1 MVMRAYRRW
10 VGWGAAKLID
20 MATRNKTTVT
30 HPLTGGF
37 TPAWREL
44 LRTFIGFA
52 CNQAF
57 LFSLF
62 YMGWNRSAT
71 LGPWTF
77 ERIDVFFALLAM
89 AFVLLVLRRVTTQ
102 VRDVV
107 LARNLLWCYAFLMA
121 LGSSVSLPQETGAIG
136 LAIEGLVVGLPFG
149 CMLSAWGRAFVAI
162 PHAQGVR
169 GVLLSTAL
177 AAVFS
182 FLLSLLSEVAPAAL
196 YAADL
201 LPFASAWLL
210 SLTPAFGEK
219 DAAKPRDGESA
230 QDGSPAPLFERLLAT
245 KEQRAETLRLSRKV
259 VSGAVL
265 FGISGGLMETYASDP
280 GMVATPT
287 FPVSLLLLALFCV
300 GSLQVIGLGAPTRE
314 GDEDVSELLVSVY
327 RLAML
332 VMLAGYLFVPVL
344 EPFGVPGDAIVL
356 AGYLGLSAVL
366 ISLFVLTAKISG
378 ADGALSFSRGFA
390 ALYLGE
396 AAGLAL
402 GNVLQLSSPGGDMPF
417 AVASFAGLVT
427 LFVYLF
433 LFTEADFRALSRIV
447 RQADRFSDACRAIA
461 ARCKLSKRESEILPM
476 ALRGR
481 TAERIASELFIAKST
496 VDTHLRRIYA
506 KCGVHTR
513 QELID
518 LGEAETKSL
527 LNSKE

>member
-1 MVMRAYRRW
+1 MKQVKGTKLSTARA
-10 VGWGAAKLID
+10 GALAP
-20 MATRNKTTVT
+20 T
-30 HPLTGGF
+30 
-37 TPAWREL
+37 WREV
-44 LRTFIGFA
+44 LRTLIGFA

-71 LGPWTF
+71 LGPWAF
-77 ERIDVFFALLAM
+77 ERIDVFFALVSMACVLA
-89 AFVLLVLRRVTTQ
+89 VLRRVTPW
-102 VRDVV
+102 VRDAV

-121 LGSSVSLPQETGAIG
+121 LGASVSLPLDTGVLG
-136 LAIEGLVVGLPFG
+136 LVIEGLVVGAPFG
-149 CMLSAWGRAFVAI
+149 CMLCAWGRAFVAI

-182 FLLSLLSEVAPAAL
+182 FLLSALSGLAPQVL
-196 YAADL
+196 YLANL
-201 LPFASAWLL
+201 LPFAAALLL
-210 SLTPAFGEK
+210 SRTQPFRDRAQRKGDEGGSGVEPAS
-219 DAAKPRDGESA
+219 AAAGLLAD
-230 QDGSPAPLFERLLAT
+230 RLLAS
-245 KEQRAETLRLSRKV
+245 KEERAETMRLSRKV

-287 FPVSLLLLALFCV
+287 FPATLLLLALFCV
-300 GSLQVIGLGAPTRE
+300 GSLQIIGLGGAARE
-314 GDEDVSELLVSVY
+314 GDGNVSALLVSVY
-327 RLAML
+327 RMAML

-366 ISLFVLTAKISG
+366 ISLFVLMAKISG
-378 ADGALSFSRGFA
+378 TDGALSFSRGFA
-390 ALYLGE
+390 ALYFGE

-402 GNVLQLSSPGGDMPF
+402 GNVLQLASPGGDMPF
-417 AVASFAGLVT
+417 AVASSAGLVT

-433 LFTEADFRALSRIV
+433 LFTESDFLTLSRIV
-447 RQADRFSDACRAIA
+447 RQADRFGDACRVIA
-461 ARCKLSKRESEILPM
+461 ERCKLSKRESEILPM

-481 TAERIASELFIAKST
+481 TAERIAAELFIAKST

-518 LGEAETKSL
+518 LGEAEAQTL
-527 LNSKE
+527 LDRKE